1 MEDQAKK
8 NKPFYKKVWVIIIV
22 VFILVVVIANIF
34 DTDEKSSS
42 KDTSSSATTTTETT
56 NKEESNW
63 QYSEDVDKMTNEK
76 SYFARCVS
84 TNEIDFEF
92 PYNGGSSFTLILRN
106 KGKYNEIILQVSKG
120 QFMTSIMSSDYCRV
134 KFDDEE
140 TINYTYNSAEDG
152 SADFIFFDHSKN
164 FLTKLRS
171 AKKLMIEAPFFDSGR
186 QIINFDVEGLVWD
199 K

>member
-1 MEDQAKK
+1 MEDQPKK
-8 NKPFYKKVWVIIIV
+8 NKPFYKKVWVIIVV
-22 VFILVVVIANIF
+22 VFILLVVIANIF
-34 DTDEKSSS
+34 DEDEKSTA
-42 KDTSSSATTTTETT
+42 KDTSSATTTTTETK
-56 NKEESNW
+56 NKEESKW
-63 QYSEDVDKMTNEK
+63 QYSEDVDEMTNEK

-134 KFDDEE
+134 KFDDGK
-140 TINYTYNSAEDG
+140 TLNYTYNSSEDG
-152 SADFIFFDHSKN
+152 SANIIFFDHSKD
-164 FLTKLRS
+164 FLAKLRS
-171 AKKLMIEAPFFDSGR
+171 AKKLMIEAPFFDAGR
-186 QIINFDVEGLVWD
+186 QIIYFDVEGLVWD